1 MTVVAGVDFGTLSV
15 RVSIFDSKK
24 GRLGS
29 ATAEYP
35 LIRKKE
41 DPDHATQSH
50 RDHMEALASA
60 MRKAIQAAGV
70 RGDDVAA
77 LALDTTGSSVIPVG
91 RLMVPLDDYYLW
103 CDHRAKGEAA
113 EITDAGRREKL
124 EALQWCGGVY
134 SSEWGFS
141 KLLHWLRHN
150 PGKREQMATALEH
163 CDMVAAVLCGIT
175 DPAQAPRSICA
186 MGHKWMWNQELGGL
200 PPENFLAKVDP
211 LLAGVRERLDG
222 RYATSD
228 RIAGH
233 LTAEWAA
240 KLGLKSGIPI
250 PVGAFDAHWDALGA
264 GVKEG
269 DVVNVV
275 GTSTC
280 IMAIAKKVDLIPG
293 VCGVVKG
300 SIHPDYY
307 GIEAGLSATGDIFD
321 AIARRAATTVAAL
334 SQGLEQY
341 RAGQTGLLRLTW
353 DNGDR
358 TVLVN
363 AELGGVTLGWNLT
376 HTAQDELF
384 AAIEGTAF
392 HTRVIFERM
401 AEHGVEIRRVMNGGG
416 VPQKNETLNRVYAN
430 VLNKPVLVP
439 EGDVTSLGSAIMA
452 FMAAGAFPSIEDAQQ
467 ALCPRY
473 RTIEPDA
480 RETGSCEQ
488 LFALYRRLY
497 FALGDPGS
505 EAVAIGDV
513 LPVLRKLAA
522 QVRQTASQQKGVAR

>member
-1 MTVVAGVDFGTLSV
+1 MIVAGVDFGTLSV
-15 RVSIFDSKK
+15 RVSIFDSVK

-29 ATAEYP
+29 ATGEYP
-35 LIRKKE
+35 LRRKKE
-41 DPDHATQSH
+41 DPGYATESH
-50 RDHMEALASA
+50 RDHMVALVLA
-60 MRKAIQAAGV
+60 MRGALETAGV
-70 RGDDVAA
+70 DGGQLAA

-91 RLMVPLDDYYLW
+91 EGLTPLDDYYLW

-113 EITDAGRREKL
+113 EITAAGRREKL
-124 EALQWCGGVY
+124 EALAWCGGVY

-141 KLLHWLRHN
+141 KLLHWLRAN
-150 PGKREQMATALEH
+150 PDKRAAMVTALEH

-175 DPAQAPRSICA
+175 DPREVPRSVCA
-186 MGHKWMWNQELGGL
+186 MGHKWMWSRELGGL
-200 PPENFLAKVDP
+200 PSEEFLSKIDP
-211 LLAGVRERLDG
+211 LLAGVRAKLG
-222 RYATSD
+222 GCYATSD
-228 RIAGH
+228 QIAGR
-233 LTAEWAA
+233 LSAEWAG
-240 KLGLKSGIPI
+240 KLGLRAGIPI
-250 PVGAFDAHWDALGA
+250 PVGAFDAHWDAIGA
-264 GVKEG
+264 GVREG

-280 IMAIAKKVDLIPG
+280 IMAIARQVDLIPG

-300 SIHPDYY
+300 SIHPRYF

-321 AIARRAATTVAAL
+321 AIARRAGSTVAQL
-334 SQGLEQY
+334 SEGLEAY
-341 RAGQTGLLRLTW
+341 RGGQTGLLRLTW

-392 HTRVIFERM
+392 HTRVILERM
-401 AEHGVEIRRVMNGGG
+401 AEHGVAIRRVINGGG
-416 VPQKNETLNRVYAN
+416 IPQKNETLNRVYAN

-452 FMAAGAFPSIEDAQQ
+452 FMAADGFESIEAAQQ

-480 RETGSCEQ
+480 RDHAAYEQ
-488 LFALYRRLY
+488 LYALYRKLY
-497 FALGDPGS
+497 FAFGRTDS
-505 EAVAIGDV
+505 EAVDIGGV
-513 LPVLRKLAA
+513 LPALRKLAT
-522 QVRQTASQQKGVAR
+522 QVR